1 MLTNHQERAHA
12 LLSASSGER
21 WMNCTPSARAE
32 EHIEVEESGYAK
44 EGTLAHELGE
54 LELRLHFGLISSA
67 DYAAKLRVIEDNPLY
82 SDDMPEYV
90 DQYVMYCIK
99 AYDEAFA
106 KTNGAAEYSIEERI
120 DLSEYIEE
128 GFGNNDF
135 VIVSNDTLEVVDLK
149 YGMGVR
155 VRAED
160 NTQLKLYALGALY
173 AHRLFYD
180 VKEIK
185 ITVIQPRLDSISSA
199 VIDVEELD
207 AWAEVVKERAR
218 LAYAGE
224 GDFSSGSWCKFCKF
238 KPKCQA
244 LMEANMSVIKDDF
257 PKPSEL
263 SEDQIIAVYEK
274 MGQIKFW
281 VESIE
286 EYMRQQMLKG
296 HEFEGYKLV
305 EGRGSRK
312 WANQDEVANN
322 LLTRGYSPGEIFTEP
337 KLLGIVAIEKLLGK
351 KNFEKSLGDLVY
363 KSSGAPQIAKA
374 DDDRNDFYEGAGR
387 DFDVVL

>member
-1 MLTNHQERAHA
+1 MLANHQERAHA

-32 EHIEVEESGYAK
+32 EHIVVEESSYAK

-54 LELRLHFGLISSA
+54 LELRMHFGLIDKA
-67 DYAAKLRVIEDNPLY
+67 DYDAKLRVIQDSHLY
-82 SDDMPEYV
+82 SDDMPEEVDKYV
-90 DQYVMYCIK
+90 QYCIT
-99 AYDEAFA
+99 AYDESKA
-106 KTNGAAEYSIEERI
+106 KCETEYSIEERI

-185 ITVIQPRLDSISSA
+185 ITVVQPRLDSISSA
-199 VIDVEELD
+199 VIAVEELD
-207 AWAEVVKERAR
+207 AWAEVVKERAK

-238 KPKCQA
+238 KPKCRA
-244 LMEANMSVIKDDF
+244 LMEANVSVIKEDF
-257 PKPSEL
+257 PMPSEL
-263 SEDQIIAVYEK
+263 SDEQIVAVYEK

-281 VESIE
+281 LESIE
-286 EYMRQQMLKG
+286 TYMLQRMLRGEKIG
-296 HEFEGYKLV
+296 NYKLV
-305 EGRGSRK
+305 EGRGMRK
-312 WANQDEVANN
+312 WANQNEVSQN
-322 LLTRGYSPGEIFTEP
+322 LLARGYSPGEIFSEP

-351 KNFEKSLGDLVY
+351 KSFEASLGDLVY
-363 KSSGAPQIAKA
+363 KSSGTPIIAKE
-374 DDDRNDFYEGAGR
+374 DDDRDDFYDSAGR